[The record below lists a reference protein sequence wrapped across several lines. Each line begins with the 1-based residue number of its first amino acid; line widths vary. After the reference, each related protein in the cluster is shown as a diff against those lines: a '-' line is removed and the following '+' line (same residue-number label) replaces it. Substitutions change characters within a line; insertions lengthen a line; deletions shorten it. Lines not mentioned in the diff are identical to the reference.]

1 MTMPKPYFFF
11 RPLLAKNHTWAA
23 FDWQTD
29 KPETADAA
37 DFTRCFGESGAA
49 QLANTMPLVLST
61 QPSWLVQSEF
71 IQKFDANQAI
81 FVLSAS
87 ALDDQANIDQCKTLR
102 KQGRHCALQVTST
115 ESIRQIPVTAFDYLQ
130 FDTGFARH
138 QLPAS
143 ELLYASDAG
152 FRKIARAV
160 DSHEQFD
167 WLVAKRFDL
176 CDSGFITAFDPGTGK
191 EPDLTRLKLLKLLS
205 LVAQDAD
212 THDIEEI
219 FREEPKLSYNL
230 LRLVNSVAVGAK
242 TSIGSFHQAIAILGR
257 RQLQRWLQ
265 LLIYAN
271 QLAQVNV
278 PNPLMQLAAARGR
291 QMELLVGA
299 MEPAIDIPEFGDTAF
314 MTGIFS
320 LLDVL
325 LNLPMNVII
334 DALPLQADI
343 HDALSSR
350 QGVLGHL
357 LNAITSSESGDFA
370 GASEILAQVGI
381 SPARHAIAQTAA
393 FFWASRINLE

>member
-1 MTMPKPYFFF
+1 MPKPYFFF
-11 RPLLAKNHTWAA
+11 RPLLAKNHAWAA

-29 KPETADAA
+29 KPDTVESVDY
-37 DFTRCFGESGAA
+37 TRCFEESGVAS
-49 QLANTMPLVLST
+49 LANKTPLILPT
-61 QPSWLVQSEF
+61 KPAWLAQSEF
-71 IQKFDANQAI
+71 IQKFEANQAI
-81 FVLSAS
+81 FVLPADI
-87 ALDDQANIDQCKTLR
+87 LDDAANIERCKALR
-102 KQGRHCALQVTST
+102 KHRQHCALQV
-115 ESIRQIPVTAFDYLQ
+115 ENAKVIRQIPVAAFNYLQ
-130 FDTGFARH
+130 FNAGFARH
-138 QLPAS
+138 QLPD
-143 ELLYASDAG
+143 LDLHYTSDAG
-152 FRKIARAV
+152 FKKMARAV

-167 WLVAKRFDL
+167 WLAANHFEL
-176 CDSGFITAFDPGTGK
+176 CDSSFINVLNPNAGK

-212 THDIEEI
+212 THEIEGV

-230 LRLVNSVAVGAK
+230 LRLVNSVSVGAK
-242 TSIGSFHQAIAILGR
+242 TNIGSFHQAIAILGR

-299 MEPAIDIPEFGDTAF
+299 MEPAIDIPEFANTAF

-325 LNLPMNVII
+325 LNLPMSEII

-343 HDALSSR
+343 RDALSSR

-357 LNAITSSESGDFA
+357 LNAVTAGESGNFVSAADTL
-370 GASEILAQVGI
+370 EQLGI
-381 SPARHAIAQTAA
+381 SPARHTTAQTAA
-393 FFWASRINLE
+393 FFWASGINLH